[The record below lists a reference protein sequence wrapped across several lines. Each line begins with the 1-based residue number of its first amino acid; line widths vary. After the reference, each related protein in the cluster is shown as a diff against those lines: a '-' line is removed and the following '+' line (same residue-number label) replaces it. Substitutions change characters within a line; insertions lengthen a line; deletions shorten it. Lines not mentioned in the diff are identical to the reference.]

1 MKCKYLIIEFYIY
14 FFQFSIMHLYLDLPK
29 LLQTKQFI
37 SALLSSF
44 SLPPSGT
51 SSRIAC
57 LLISQ

>member
-37 SALLSSF
+37 LLCYPAFHS
-44 SLPPSGT
+44 PQVVPHP
-51 SSRIAC
+51 A
-57 LLISQ
+57 